1 VTGGRGPLRRTL
13 FDREFTSIRVFVERE
28 PLQALS
34 VGPALIAALN
44 EAGRR
49 AEAEDLARR
58 LLARL
63 DLEVKNGAWATNA
76 AVPRATILAT
86 IGRRDEALAL
96 LETVARENWA
106 LLLWLPYQRLADSVA
121 WRGLAGDPRLTAVQ
135 AQLDAKMNAQ
145 RAIVGL
151 PPLKN

>member
-1 VTGGRGPLRRTL
+1 AETRSDSFWALEPGYWGQAEVLVKGGRGPLLLKL
-13 FDREFTSIRVFVERE
+13 FDREFTSIRDFVERE

-49 AEAEDLARR
+49 AEAEELARR
-58 LLARL
+58 LLGRL

-86 IGRRDEALAL
+86 IG
-96 LETVARENWA
+96 
-106 LLLWLPYQRLADSVA
+106 
-121 WRGLAGDPRLTAVQ
+121 
-135 AQLDAKMNAQ
+135 
-145 RAIVGL
+145 
-151 PPLKN
+151 